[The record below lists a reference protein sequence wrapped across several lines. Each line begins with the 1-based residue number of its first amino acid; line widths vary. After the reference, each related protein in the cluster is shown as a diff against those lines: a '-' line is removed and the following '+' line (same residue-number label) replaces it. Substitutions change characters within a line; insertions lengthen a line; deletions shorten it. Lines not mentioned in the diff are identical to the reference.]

1 MKINSVI
8 ERQTVALKLFQVSRV
23 EQKNNRKE
31 KMTKYKIVKTQ
42 GTKESVGAFMVFD
55 EKNEEIFD
63 NKGNNAWNTLQEAE
77 EVKQQT
83 NQERK

>member
-1 MKINSVI
+1 
-8 ERQTVALKLFQVSRV
+8 
-23 EQKNNRKE
+23 
-31 KMTKYKIVKTQ
+31 MTKYKIVKTQ